1 MSNTNKKKIPPKKRK
16 VKYKNIIIF
25 ILVVV
30 LSIFCIFGIIN
41 LKIKNIY
48 ISGNNILSDQQI
60 IDLAGLHNYPSIS
73 SISSK
78 DIKNNLESNVYI
90 SGVKIRYHYLLR
102 EIDIDINENSPLI
115 YYEYENAY
123 LLVNGEKVEEH
134 YNLPIL
140 INQTP
145 DEILKKL
152 LKNLDTL
159 DKNVLDRISEIR
171 YYPSNVDDELFYLTM
186 NDGNYV
192 YINFNSFSK
201 LNNYVEIIQKF
212 DNKKGIVH
220 LDSGDYLEIYE
231 QGE

>member
-1 MSNTNKKKIPPKKRK
+1 MT
-16 VKYKNIIIF
+16 
-25 ILVVV
+25 
-30 LSIFCIFGIIN
+30 
-41 LKIKNIY
+41 
-48 ISGNNILSDQQI
+48 
-60 IDLAGLHNYPSIS
+60 
-73 SISSK
+73 
-78 DIKNNLESNVYI
+78 
-90 SGVKIRYHYLLR
+90 
-102 EIDIDINENSPLI
+102 
-115 YYEYENAY
+115 
-123 LLVNGEKVEEH
+123 NGEKVEEH

-145 DEILKKL
+145 DEMLKKL

-201 LNNYVEIIQKF
+201 LNNYVEIVQKF

-220 LDSGDYLEIYE
+220 LDSGDYLEIY
-231 QGE
+231 G

>member
-1 MSNTNKKKIPPKKRK
+1 MAKANKKKITPKKRK

-25 ILVVV
+25 IFIVV
-30 LSIFCIFGIIN
+30 LGILCVFGIMN

-48 ISGNNILSDQQI
+48 ISGNTILSDQQI

-73 SISSK
+73 ATSSK
-78 DIKNNLESNVYI
+78 DMKKKLESNVYV
-90 SGVKIRYHYLLR
+90 SSVKIKYRYILR

-115 YYEYENAY
+115 YYEYEDAY
-123 LLVNGEKVEEH
+123 LLANGEKVEEH

-145 DEILKKL
+145 DDILTKL
-152 LKNLDTL
+152 LANLNTL
-159 DKNVLDRISEIR
+159 DKNVLNRISEIR

-212 DNKKGIVH
+212 NNKKGIVH

-231 QGE
+231 

>member
-1 MSNTNKKKIPPKKRK
+1 MAKANKSKITPKKRK

-25 ILVVV
+25 IFIVV
-30 LSIFCIFGIIN
+30 LGIFCVFGIMN

-48 ISGNNILSDQQI
+48 ISGNTILSDQQI

-73 SISSK
+73 TTSSK
-78 DIKNNLESNVYI
+78 DIKNKLESNVYI
-90 SGVKIRYHYLLR
+90 ASVKIKYRYILR

-115 YYEYENAY
+115 YYEYEDAY
-123 LLVNGEKVEEH
+123 LLANGEKVEEH

-145 DEILKKL
+145 DDILTKL
-152 LKNLDTL
+152 LTNLDTL
-159 DKNVLDRISEIR
+159 NKNVLERISEIR

-231 QGE
+231 

>member
-1 MSNTNKKKIPPKKRK
+1 MAKANKKKITPKKRK

-25 ILVVV
+25 IFIVALGI
-30 LSIFCIFGIIN
+30 LSFFGIMN

-48 ISGNNILSDQQI
+48 ISGNTILSDQQI

-73 SISSK
+73 ATSSK
-78 DIKNNLESNVYI
+78 DMKKKLESNVYVA
-90 SGVKIRYHYLLR
+90 SVKIKYRYILR

-115 YYEYENAY
+115 YYEYEDAY
-123 LLVNGEKVEEH
+123 LLANGEKVEEH

-145 DEILKKL
+145 DDILTKL
-152 LKNLDTL
+152 LTNLNTL
-159 DKNVLDRISEIR
+159 DKNVLNRISEIR

-212 DNKKGIVH
+212 NNKKGIVH

-231 QGE
+231 